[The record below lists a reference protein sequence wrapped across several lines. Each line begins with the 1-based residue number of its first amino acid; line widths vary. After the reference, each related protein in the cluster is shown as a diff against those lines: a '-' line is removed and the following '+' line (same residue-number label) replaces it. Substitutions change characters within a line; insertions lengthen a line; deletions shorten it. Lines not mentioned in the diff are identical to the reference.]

1 MVKRYISLL
10 LNSSLYMV
18 VTSCGAVSYKDRVP
32 VLPQGG
38 KRGMM
43 EEADR
48 KRTICLGGAVSL
60 FLFYRILAFLNSTFK
75 FSGKKVN
82 FF

>member
-1 MVKRYISLL
+1 
-10 LNSSLYMV
+10 
-18 VTSCGAVSYKDRVP
+18 
-32 VLPQGG
+32 
-38 KRGMM
+38 MM

-48 KRTICLGGAVSL
+48 KKTICLGGALSL

-75 FSGKKVN
+75 FSDKKVN